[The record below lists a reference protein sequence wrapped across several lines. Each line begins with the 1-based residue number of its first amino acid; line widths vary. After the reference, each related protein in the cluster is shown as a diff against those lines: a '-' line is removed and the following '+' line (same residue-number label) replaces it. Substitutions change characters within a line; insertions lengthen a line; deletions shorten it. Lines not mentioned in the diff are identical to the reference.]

1 MVVNMGALFSL
12 GQITYYAGWFFKSKF
27 GVKDPLVNTMVIN
40 YECNLD
46 CQHCNISDNLD
57 KVDGPLSISYE
68 KAVDEMKYFYDQG
81 ARILFFEG
89 GEPTI
94 WKDGGKRLPDLV
106 DAGREIGYYVTGYT
120 TNGVGDIFENSDV
133 ISVSLDGPQE
143 IHDQVRGEGVFKQ
156 MMDNLELID
165 HPNIFSNMVVTRTN
179 LPYLRDTVEVVDE
192 SGNIRGIMLNF
203 LTPPPHSL
211 SLDKEQKENVVEM
224 ALQMKREGLP
234 VLNTDRALKDMLVED
249 FEGLC
254 PTWISAFVMPDGTRL
269 YGCPLRGEV
278 SCSECGFNA
287 VREYRL
293 IAKGSFKTITQMSKR
308 FALSKQ

>member
-1 MVVNMGALFSL
+1 MGSLFGL
-12 GQITYYAGWFFKSKF
+12 GQIAYYANWFLKSKF
-27 GVKDPLVNTMVIN
+27 GVRDPLVNTMVIN

-46 CQHCNISDNLD
+46 CKHCSISDNLD
-57 KVDGPLSISYE
+57 RIEGPLSISFD
-68 KAVDEMKYFYDQG
+68 KAIDEMKYFYDRG

-94 WKDGGKRLPDLV
+94 WKDGGKRLPDLIE
-106 DAGREIGYYVTGYT
+106 AGREMGYYVSGYT
-120 TNGVGDIFENSDV
+120 TNGVGEIFEESDV
-133 ISVSLDGPQE
+133 ISISLDGPEE
-143 IHDQVRGEGVFKQ
+143 IHDQIRGEGVFRKV
-156 MMDNLELID
+156 MDNIERID
-165 HPNIFSNMVVTRTN
+165 HPNVFANMVVTQTN
-179 LPYLRDTVEVVDE
+179 LPYLRETVRVAD
-192 SGNIRGIMLNF
+192 GNRDIRGIMLNF

-211 SLDKEQKENVVEM
+211 ALDLEQKEKVVET

-234 VLNTDRALKDMLVED
+234 VLNTERALKDMLIED
-249 FEGLC
+249 FEELC

-269 YGCPLRGEV
+269 FGCPLRGEV